1 MNVQVNKLPKSLVEL
16 TVELSAEDMKPYLDQ
31 AVKEISVQTEVPGF
45 RPGKAPYGILVK
57 KVGEMRIY
65 QLAAEKAVQLTYPQ
79 AVTDN
84 KLVIIGQPEII
95 PEKIAPGNPFIYK
108 AKAALLPKVKL
119 GDYKKIK
126 PKRREIK
133 VEEKDV
139 QETLKNLQKM
149 FGKEKRVRRPVSL
162 GDKVEADLDT
172 YVDNVPIDGG
182 SNKNHPINVGE
193 GHFIPGFEDNLI
205 GMTEG
210 QSKEF
215 KLKFPKEYHKKELA
229 GKPVEFKVKVN
240 GIFELEVPNLDD
252 DFARSAGRFGK
263 LDDLKKQIE
272 KNVLQEKTIK
282 EKQRRELEI
291 VDQLVKKSS
300 FDEIPDI
307 LIDSELHKML
317 HELES
322 QVTGQGMKFD
332 DYLAS
337 IKKSIKDLEK
347 EFRPQAERRVK
358 TAIALREIANLEKIE
373 VPDSEITAQV
383 AEDKERYKNNPEV
396 LKQISTDNYKD
407 YINSILR
414 TRKVFALLE
423 KNND

>member
-193 GHFIPGFEDNLI
+193 GHIIPGFEDNLI